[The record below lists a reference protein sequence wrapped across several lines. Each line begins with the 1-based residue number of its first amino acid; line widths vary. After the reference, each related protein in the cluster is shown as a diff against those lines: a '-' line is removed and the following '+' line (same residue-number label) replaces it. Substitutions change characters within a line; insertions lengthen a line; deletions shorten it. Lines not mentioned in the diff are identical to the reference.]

1 MKKHLFSAWKKI
13 LLLTIGSFFA
23 YNLIVAAEIDMEGPG
38 STVKITNKH
47 GTVIDEP
54 AVVTIRDS
62 EQTIQKSNAT
72 IKQQNVHSSTEEIRP
87 DGTRIIKNNDG
98 SSVQTN
104 PDGSQTI
111 INNDGSSIQ
120 KNADGTQIIKNVSG
134 EIIK

>member
-23 YNLIVAAEIDMEGPG
+23 SNLIVAAEIDMEGPG
-38 STVKITNKH
+38 STVKITNTQ

-54 AVVTIRDS
+54 AGVTIRDS

-72 IKQQNVHSSTEEIRP
+72 IKQQNVKGGTEETRP

-120 KNADGTQIIKNVSG
+120 KNADGTQIIKNASG